1 MGIAT
6 TSTITCDGCAE
17 TMTGDTPFVVLQP
30 QSNVEAPFISSPIVV
45 CDAKCLQEYA
55 NSLGA

>member
-1 MGIAT
+1 MGIVS

-30 QSNVEAPFISSPIVV
+30 QSNVEEPFITTPIVV
-45 CDAKCLQEYA
+45 CSIKCLQKHV

>member
-1 MGIAT
+1 MGIVS

-30 QSNVEAPFISSPIVV
+30 QSNVEAPFITASIVV
-45 CDAKCLQEYA
+45 CSIKCLQEHA